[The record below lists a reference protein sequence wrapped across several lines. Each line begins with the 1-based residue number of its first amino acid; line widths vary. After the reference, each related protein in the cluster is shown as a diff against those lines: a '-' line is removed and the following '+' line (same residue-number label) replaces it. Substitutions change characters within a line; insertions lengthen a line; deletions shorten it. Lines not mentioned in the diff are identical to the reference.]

1 MSSKTSLWK
10 RIINYP
16 KQWEISI
23 RLTLIY
29 TAVITILLGCACMA
43 SVIGMYY
50 IIYHQAETEMTI
62 SVEIALDKMNDPQ
75 FMSQAAEKPH
85 EATEEVLL
93 PGVVLRVADENGNI
107 VYDTDRH
114 FASVDRLRENFTDDK
129 MFWTS
134 DKYQLVRL
142 KHFMIYYH
150 EVPMDYKGH
159 HYTLIFSRV
168 ITAERPM
175 LAKMQERLILGGAI
189 GILLVVLIVY
199 IGIKR
204 AFRPLRDFIA
214 TAKTIEVSDLS
225 TRMEVPPSHDEMTE
239 LATTFNRMLDRIE
252 EGFKLQQR
260 FVSDASHEL
269 RTPVTVIKGYA
280 DMLSRWGHS
289 DADTLDE
296 GINAIKTEA
305 EDMQEL
311 IEKLLFLAR
320 ADQNR
325 QIVNKVPLELSELVE
340 DVYKKLKLTATK
352 HTVELLRNEEGYI
365 MGDKVIMKE
374 LIRIFL
380 ENGIKYTPEGGTIT
394 IDSHGMPHYM
404 CLEIADNGIGIA
416 PEDRE
421 KIFQRFY
428 RVDSSRTK
436 AAGQPGGTGLGLSI
450 AKWIAD
456 NHDIGISL
464 DSELGKGTKF
474 ILMIPLIE
482 EEK

>member
-16 KQWEISI
+16 KQWEIST
-23 RLTLIY
+23 RLTLMY
-29 TAVITILLGCACMA
+29 AAVITILLGCACVA
-43 SVIGMYY
+43 SVVGMYY
-50 IIYHQAETEMTI
+50 VIYHQAEMEMTI
-62 SVEIALDKMNDPQ
+62 SVEIALDKIQDPN
-75 FMSQAAEKPH
+75 FMTQAAQKPH

-93 PGVVLRVADENGNI
+93 PGVVLRVLNEDGKV
-107 VYDTDRH
+107 VYDTDKH
-114 FASVDRLRENFTDDK
+114 FASVELLRDNFVMDK
-129 MFWTS
+129 MFWMS

-150 EVPMDYKGH
+150 EVPMEFKGRN
-159 HYTLIFSRV
+159 YTLVFSRV

-175 LAKMQERLILGGAI
+175 FAKVQERIVLGAAL

-199 IGIKR
+199 LGIKR
-204 AFRPLRDFIA
+204 AFRPLRDFIG
-214 TAKTIEVSDLS
+214 TAKSIEVSDLS
-225 TRMEVPPSHDEMTE
+225 ARLEVPPSHDEMTE

-252 EGFKLQQR
+252 EGFKVQQR

-280 DMLSRWGHS
+280 DMLSRWGSS
-289 DADTLDE
+289 DAETLEE
-296 GINAIKTEA
+296 GIQAIKTEA

-340 DVYKKLKLTATK
+340 DVYKKLKVTDTR
-352 HTVELLRNEEGYI
+352 HTIELLRNEEGYI
-365 MGDKVIMKE
+365 LGDKVIMKE

-394 IDSHGMPHYM
+394 IDSHAMPRYM

-416 PEDRE
+416 PEDQE

-450 AKWIAD
+450 AQWIAD
-456 NHDIGISL
+456 NHDIGISME
-464 DSELGKGTKF
+464 SELDKGTKF
-474 ILMIPLIE
+474 ILMIPVIE
-482 EEK
+482 EEV

>member
-10 RIINYP
+10 RIINP
-16 KQWEISI
+16 KEWEIST
-23 RLTLIY
+23 RLTLVY
-29 TAVITILLGCACMA
+29 AAVITILLGCACLA
-43 SVIGMYY
+43 SVMGMYY

-62 SVEIALDKMNDPQ
+62 SVGIALDKMNDPQ
-75 FMSQAAEKPH
+75 FMSQAEEKPH

-93 PGVVLRVADENGNI
+93 PGVVLRVADESGNI
-107 VYDTDRH
+107 IYDTDKH
-114 FASVDRLRENFTDDK
+114 FAAVEVLRDNVVDDG
-129 MFWTS
+129 MFWAS
-134 DKYQLVRL
+134 DRYKLVRL
-142 KHFMIYYH
+142 KHFMIYHH
-150 EVPMDYKGH
+150 EMPMEYKGH

-175 LAKMQERLILGGAI
+175 LAKMQEWLVLGGAL
-189 GILLVVLIVY
+189 GIFLVVLIVY

-204 AFRPLRDFIA
+204 AFRPLRDFIS
-214 TAKTIEVSDLS
+214 TAKSIEVSDLS

-280 DMLSRWGHS
+280 DMLSRWGQS
-289 DADTLDE
+289 DEATLTE
-296 GINAIKTEA
+296 GITAIRTEA
-305 EDMQEL
+305 GDMQEL

-340 DVYKKLKLTATK
+340 DVYKKLKLTATR
-352 HTVELLRNEEGYI
+352 HNVNLLRNDEGYI

-394 IDSHGMPHYM
+394 IDSHAIPRYM

-416 PEDRE
+416 PEDQE

-436 AAGQPGGTGLGLSI
+436 EAGQPGGTGLGLSI
-450 AKWIAD
+450 AQWIAD
-456 NHDIGISL
+456 NHDIGISME
-464 DSELGKGTKF
+464 SELGKGTKF
-474 ILMIPLIE
+474 ILMIPCLE
-482 EEK
+482 EEA